1 MSAAADSAE
10 TPKQAA
16 RRLSESAQRDGFKP
30 VALHCYQDAQGAL
43 LFWRIRL
50 KHPDGRKWIR
60 PMHLN
65 GVGYVLGEPAHPNGK
80 PLYRLPDL
88 AAQPNAPVFV
98 VEGETCADALAKLGL
113 LATTSGSADSAEAA
127 DWGPLAGREVRV
139 WPDNDDAGERYG
151 LSVAS
156 ALVPLGCAVRML
168 DVAALN
174 LPPKGDVVDWLA
186 VNPEASAADV
196 LALPVVAEQPRPL
209 PAVSR
214 CLADLTPERVRW
226 LWPGRIA
233 KGKVT
238 MLAGHPGLGKS
249 QVTASLA
256 AIVTT
261 GGQWPVDRHRAER
274 GAVVILSAEDDAAD
288 TILPRMLAAGA
299 DTRRIH
305 VLDAVRGI
313 AANGETCERTFD
325 LTRDIGALA
334 ALLDSIEGAA
344 LVVIDPVTAYMGG
357 VDSHRNAEVRGM
369 LAPLSDMA
377 ARYGVAVL
385 GVSHLN
391 KSGGG
396 DALMRVTGSLAFVA
410 AARAAWLVAKDPG
423 DAARRLFLPMKNN
436 IGPDATG
443 LAFRIE
449 SATVADGI
457 ETSLVVWD
465 GEPVTMAANE
475 ALDAEGRRDED
486 SDAPQR
492 GEAEEWLRGALDAG
506 PVASED
512 LKRMARDDGMSWRTV
527 ERAKKSLRVVAGR
540 DGFGRGGS
548 WEWKLPADID
558 RHHRPPRQN
567 DVAVYGESE
576 AASRYA
582 ARVSPKTATATGLGG
597 LCTDGGGLSGLEMGG
612 AGCTTV
618 EGEL

>member
-1 MSAAADSAE
+1 MSAATD
-10 TPKQAA
+10 TPQQAA
-16 RRLSESAQRDGFKP
+16 RRLAAGAISDGFEP
-30 VALHCYQDAQGAL
+30 QALHKYTDAAGDV
-43 LFWRIRL
+43 LFFRIRL
-50 KHPDGRKWIR
+50 KHPGTDKKWIR

-65 GVGYVLGEPAHPNGK
+65 GAGYVLSEPAFPNGK
-80 PLYRLPDL
+80 PLYRLQDL
-88 AAQPNAPVFV
+88 AARPGAPVFV
-98 VEGETCADALAKLGL
+98 TEGENCADALAKLGM
-113 LATTSGSADSAEAA
+113 LATTSGGSTSAEAA
-127 DWGPLAGREVRV
+127 DWTPLAGREVTI
-139 WPDNDDAGERYG
+139 WPDNDKSGEHY
-151 LSVAS
+151 
-156 ALVPLGCAVRML
+156 ALAVTAALEPLGCVVRVL
-168 DVAALN
+168 DVEPLD
-174 LPPKGDVVDWLA
+174 LPPEGDAVDWLA
-186 VNPEASAADV
+186 ANPDASAADV
-196 LALPVVAEQPRPL
+196 LALPVVAEQARPL
-209 PAVSR
+209 PTVSR

-249 QVTASLA
+249 QITASLA

-305 VLDAVRGI
+305 VLDAVRVV

-436 IGPDATG
+436 IGPDAAG

-465 GEPVTMAANE
+465 GEPVTMAASE
-475 ALDAEGRRDED
+475 ALDAEGRRDD
-486 SDAPQR
+486 DVDAPQR
-492 GEAEEWLRGALDAG
+492 GEAEAWLRDALDAG

-527 ERAKKSLRVVAGR
+527 ERAKKSLGVVAR
-540 DGFGRGGS
+540 KHGFDTAAR
-548 WEWKLPADID
+548 WAWYLPDSED
-558 RHHRPPRQN
+558 RHRRPPAQFE
-567 DVAVYGESE
+567 VAVFDESKATSHYG
-576 AASRYA
+576 
-582 ARVSPKTATATGLGG
+582 ARVSPKTVTATGLGG
-597 LCTDGGGLSGLEMGG
+597 LRGLEMGG